1 MDSARWHLGLFNRW
15 WCSKCFGKGTQ
26 VRKDAFGKGSN
37 FEFEDALR
45 CTTQFI
51 TPWAFFVFVLFQC
64 PALPGALR
72 QEPGE
77 LLCCGR
83 SSWGATELDRPDLG
97 FQQRQLSAL
106 CLDGTWLKGNITIQR
121 SVLSWSYHGPIMSYH
136 NSWCHGGS
144 LMFITS
150 FVKLS

>member
-15 WCSKCFGKGTQ
+15 WCSNRFGKGTQ
-26 VRKDAFGKGSN
+26 VRKDAFGKDPISL
-37 FEFEDALR
+37 EFEDATRSSSRLGVL
-45 CTTQFI
+45 
-51 TPWAFFVFVLFQC
+51 VFVLFQSC

-83 SSWGATELDRPDLG
+83 SGWGATELDRPDLG
-97 FQQRQLSAL
+97 LQHRQLSAL
-106 CLDGTWLKGNITIQR
+106 CLDGTSFVATTIQR
-121 SVLSWSYHGPIMSYH
+121 TVLSWSYHIYH
-136 NSWCHGGS
+136 VLSQFMVSWW
-144 LMFITS
+144 FITS